1 MEKVFV
7 CEYCGKPVKFKY
19 KMYNKFCSIKCA
31 NTLKNKQPE
40 FIDKVNI
47 SKSLRTE
54 EQKQKSLEKSKET
67 CKKIYGCEFPNQSPI
82 VKEHRME
89 TFKKKYGVPYFV
101 QSKEFQEM
109 VPEIQEK
116 IKKACEEEFGVD
128 NFSKSQEFRDRL
140 PERTEK
146 TKETCKRLYGVE
158 YVMQIPDVRA
168 KVLESKKRNGTTN
181 TSKNEAKI
189 KELLLIKFPDT
200 IYQYNSDIYPFDC
213 DFYIPSQD
221 LYIEYHGHWTHGKEP
236 FDKNNQKH
244 LNIINKW
251 EVKSKNSKFYRT
263 AIYVWTDL
271 DVRKLETFKKNKL
284 NYKIFYTMKEF
295 NKWYSTI

>member
-1 MEKVFV
+1 
-7 CEYCGKPVKFKY
+7 
-19 KMYNKFCSIKCA
+19 MYNKFCSIKCA

-89 TFKKKYGVPYFV
+89 TFKKKYGVPHFS

-158 YVMQIPDVRA
+158 YVSQLPEVRA
-168 KVLESKKRNGTTN
+168 KGLATKKQNGTTN
-181 TSKNEAKI
+181 TSKDEAKI
-189 KELLLIKFPDT
+189 KELLLKIFPNT
-200 IYQYNSDIYPFDC
+200 IHQYNCERYPFNC
-213 DFYIPSQD
+213 DFYIPD
-221 LYIEYHGHWTHGKEP
+221 LDLFIEYNGSWTHGDAPYNPTNPEHIAKLEILKENAE
-236 FDKNNQKH
+236 K
-244 LNIINKW
+244 
-251 EVKSKNSKFYRT
+251 KNSKFYRT
-263 AIYVWTDL
+263 AIRVWTEI
-271 DVRKLETFKKNKL
+271 DVKKLETFKKNKL
-284 NYKIFYTMKEF
+284 NYKIFYTMDEF
-295 NKWYSTI
+295 YEWYNNIEEVHYADD